1 MCQRPKRAF
10 LISTPASRQLASM
23 CSSCVNAL
31 NGLFLF
37 LHSTKTEVAAVHI
50 SVCQRPKRAF
60 LISTVPSETP
70 HKHWISSLIFAGIYL
85 NILKQRGFRP
95 FFGMFTVCS
104 YFHAISSTIHM
115 DIILDINKKLNP
127 FLSFFPHCIA
137 NVCLHNSSIKILL
150 Y

>member
-1 MCQRPKRAF
+1 MGFSYFYYFIRWIF
-10 LISTPASRQLASM
+10 LTTRM
-23 CSSCVNAL
+23 CVNAL

-37 LHSTKTEVAAVHI
+37 LLTKNSKEVNRFNE
-50 SVCQRPKRAF
+50 VCQRPKRAF

-70 HKHWISSLIFAGIYL
+70 HKHWLSSLIFAGICL
-85 NILKQRGFRP
+85 NILKHRGFRP

-104 YFHAISSTIHM
+104 YFHAISSTIYM

-137 NVCLHNSSIKILL
+137 NVCLLL
-150 Y
+150 PPKYFSDKFFRNLL